1 MQAEV
6 SDRLVG
12 DPKHT
17 RALKQALNCT
27 LSAGV
32 RGDGCLAWYQ
42 RQHSSLGDEVGGG
55 QAPQGRTARAANGER
70 KGIRTTSREGGRLV
84 KRTRET
90 SRDLHFEEDKKVL
103 SGGREEEVGRAGV
116 W

>member
-32 RGDGCLAWYQ
+32 RGDGCLGCQ
-42 RQHSSLGDEVGGG
+42 RRHSSLGDEVVGGE
-55 QAPQGRTARAANGER
+55 ATQGRTARAANGER
-70 KGIRTTSREGGRLV
+70 EKEYERPAGREG
-84 KRTRET
+84 
-90 SRDLHFEEDKKVL
+90 D
-103 SGGREEEVGRAGV
+103 